1 MRAFTQWLATGL
13 LAAGLGAAW
22 ADPVEVK
29 DRQQFA
35 DGLFRRSM
43 FDLAA
48 REYAALADA
57 PGVAGLDSVLFRL
70 GECYRRTQRPAEAE
84 AVYKRLVEQFPQS
97 PSVPRAQLQR
107 ALILMDAA
115 GGAAEPALAAFE
127 KLTQP
132 GMPPEV
138 RSAALYH
145 WGETLERLKRP
156 ADALARYEQLSQEF
170 GSTDYGTYAGLRT
183 AWLLTQ
189 SGKAEERRRAMGIY
203 LDLAHKAKDAKVAEE
218 ACFFAAQL
226 SLADARYEE
235 SANLYQLLRNRYP
248 ASPRIAQSALQAGW
262 ANYYAGRYKEACDVL
277 ALVLDDLRHPGREEV
292 LYVKANSL
300 RMLEQRS
307 EAVKAYDQQLAAF
320 PQGRLAPAAH
330 YERITTLYGDG
341 RYQEVLK
348 ASSAFLDPPEE
359 VLDNVLWMNAEAA
372 VALQQPDTPRLLFG
386 EVEASR
392 SGVSAYGELLRTLT
406 GLVSVDGWII
416 IGIIAVIGVMS
427 IEVIVDKT
435 LTLGRVSRA
444 NRHFLKLY
452 AANPDDWLQLP
463 AADSDPATPLRAATS
478 PLQRLQQ
485 RAITELVRLLRTPG
499 QTGFGRLTAESL
511 EVLRSAID
519 SAIVEEAS
527 RLDRGLVLITMAVSA
542 APFLGLLGTVFGV
555 MITFASV
562 AAEGDVDVNT
572 IAPGVASAMS
582 TTVAGLVVAIP
593 CLFAYNGL
601 ASQVRRLTDAM
612 DLFANELLGRFVHA
626 YGKQGGTDAAAA

>member
-1 MRAFTQWLATGL
+1 MTWRRMVFVIGTLSMWLPGPTLAWWNGDWEYRLPLAVTAPEDLAQPVPDVPVLVRLQFANFGYFFDTAPDGADLRLIAGDDRSELAYDIDTYDPTTGIGL
-13 LAAGLGAAW
+13 LWVRLPALEPGRASSINLYFGNPEAPPGRSGAAYDG
-22 ADPVEVK
+22 AERLVLHFGETDGPPR
-29 DRQQFA
+29 DASAFA
-35 DGLFRRSM
+35 NHLTTSTAAQGQMGFIGRGIHLDGSQGLSVPASVLNDARELTVSAWIRPTAVTG
-43 FDLAA
+43 AA
-48 REYAALADA
+48 RLLSVGDPAGGSGLLLRLDDGRLTARLSGTAGEILLSATTPLQADRWYHLALTLGRGAALLLDGAV
-57 PGVAGLDSVLFRL
+57 VASSEVPPALLQ
-70 GECYRRTQRPAEAE
+70 GE
-84 AVYKRLVEQFPQS
+84 LV
-97 PSVPRAQLQR
+97 VGA
-107 ALILMDAA
+107 AA
-115 GGAAEPALAAFE
+115 GGPGFVGDLDELRVSHVARRPEWLA
-127 KLTQP
+127 
-132 GMPPEV
+132 
-138 RSAALYH
+138 
-145 WGETLERLKRP
+145 
-156 ADALARYEQLSQEF
+156 
-170 GSTDYGTYAGLRT
+170 
-183 AWLLTQ
+183 
-189 SGKAEERRRAMGIY
+189 
-203 LDLAHKAKDAKVAEE
+203 
-218 ACFFAAQL
+218 
-226 SLADARYEE
+226 
-235 SANLYQLLRNRYP
+235 
-248 ASPRIAQSALQAGW
+248 
-262 ANYYAGRYKEACDVL
+262 
-277 ALVLDDLRHPGREEV
+277 
-292 LYVKANSL
+292 
-300 RMLEQRS
+300 
-307 EAVKAYDQQLAAF
+307 
-320 PQGRLAPAAH
+320 
-330 YERITTLYGDG
+330 
-341 RYQEVLK
+341 
-348 ASSAFLDPPEE
+348 
-359 VLDNVLWMNAEAA
+359 AA

-463 AADSDPATPLRAATS
+463 AADTDPATPLRAATS